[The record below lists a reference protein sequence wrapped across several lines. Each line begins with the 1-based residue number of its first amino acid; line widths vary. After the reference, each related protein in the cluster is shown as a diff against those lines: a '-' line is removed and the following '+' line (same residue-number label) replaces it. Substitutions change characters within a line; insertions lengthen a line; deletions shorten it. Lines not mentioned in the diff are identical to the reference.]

1 MQLNG
6 RRTIIEYYENKN
18 NFYTIPTNNNT
29 LTFYCLNFVN
39 FIFNFFIITIL
50 LTINFTIY
58 GLVFLDDIFKTY
70 ECVQKSYIFQY
81 LLIFT
86 IAILSFKIYIFITLK
101 FDKLIEHY
109 KKNNV
114 TTKENDKK

>member
-1 MQLNG
+1 M
-6 RRTIIEYYENKN
+6 
-18 NFYTIPTNNNT
+18 
-29 LTFYCLNFVN
+29 
-39 FIFNFFIITIL
+39 TIL

-58 GLVFLDDIFKTY
+58 GLVFLDDIFKTHEY
-70 ECVQKSYIFQY
+70 EQKGYVFQY

-86 IAILSFKIYIFITLK
+86 LAILSFKIYIFIKLK

-109 KKNNV
+109 KKNV